1 MVLDVSDKSTTATAE
16 TKAKELGLSKFL
28 TENKTQTGSLTIVD
42 PATGNILA
50 QHRNNPDLMAY
61 TKVLDAAVSK

>member
-1 MVLDVSDKSTTATAE
+1 M
-16 TKAKELGLSKFL
+16 LSIYSCLFL
-28 TENKTQTGSLTIVD
+28 VD

-50 QHRNNPDLMAY
+50 QHHNNPDLMAY